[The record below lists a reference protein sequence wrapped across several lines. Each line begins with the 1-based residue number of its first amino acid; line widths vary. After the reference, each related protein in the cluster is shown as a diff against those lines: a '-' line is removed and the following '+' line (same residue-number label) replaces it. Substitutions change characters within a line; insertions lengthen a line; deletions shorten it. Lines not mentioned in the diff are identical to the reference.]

1 MTDTRG
7 RGLLHVQIDIDPAHE
22 EEFNRWYNEEH
33 FPAISGFWGVLEGRR
48 FRAVDNPHRYLAYYD
63 LKSPDVLESPDYQKV
78 RTLDAAHLRQS
89 AGTAAGT
96 VGCCDR
102 NPDRQGS

>member
-33 FPAISGFWGVLEGRR
+33 FPMISGFWGVLEGRR
-48 FRAVDNPHRYLAYYD
+48 FRAVVELPGKGRLGDHRREQRGRA
-63 LKSPDVLESPDYQKV
+63 
-78 RTLDAAHLRQS
+78 R
-89 AGTAAGT
+89 
-96 VGCCDR
+96 
-102 NPDRQGS
+102 